1 MKLNLSRL
9 LPLGS
14 GARAS
19 DPLSLDTAIID
30 GPTSMTPGPLR
41 SAVPGQLIQPSG
53 SARVEVRQPLP
64 ERPPPSPVR
73 SGGRL
78 TVPFIGHLSLRRQLA
93 LLFPM
98 LAVSLLLAGLC
109 IWMDAN
115 RTLSLGMQNRLLGD
129 SLMHSQ
135 RLARVAP
142 MAARGQ
148 PDALRHFGESRK
160 RLADSVALL
169 KSGGM
174 VFDRRMEP
182 VDESLAPRLKS
193 VEDLWLSTERSAQ
206 LLLAQQAVLARNA
219 GAMSSL
225 MTELPALADRAEQV
239 SQLLGGPGIPA
250 SESLAAAR
258 LFAVSE
264 RMAREVIQLTQL
276 AGPTAERALALR
288 SDAASFASALDS
300 LLNALEVRRSGAPRD
315 VETRT
320 RLVELKSAY
329 SRLSSPLAS
338 LLESLPG
345 LQAAR
350 AAEQR
355 LSGDNEPLRIALEEL
370 NAYLLDAQTG
380 TSWMRIA
387 TAVLLAISAISVLA
401 MGLVYFQDVARRA
414 READAQR
421 VQAERL
427 EKEAKRTNDQNQ
439 AAILRLMNEL
449 QEVADGNLTVQATVS
464 EDITGAIAD
473 SVNYTVEEL
482 RNLVARINATAGLV
496 NEASTRAQTISGNLQ
511 ATMEQ
516 QSTQIRQTG
525 ESVLDMA
532 NQIQAVT
539 GHASES
545 ALVARQS
552 LAAAE
557 QGRQAVE
564 KAIAGMDGIRDHIQ
578 ETAKR
583 IKRLGES
590 SQEIGEIVE
599 LISDIT
605 EQTNVLALNAAIQA
619 ASAGEAGRGFTVVAE
634 EVQRLAERSTQATRQ
649 IAGLIRTI
657 QIDTQDAVA
666 AMERST
672 QGVVAGT
679 RLSDDTGNALDEIG
693 RVSRHLAELIEGIA
707 HTSATQAESAG
718 DVARSIGRILQFT
731 EQTGQ
736 GTQQTAASILQLATL
751 ARELQ
756 LSVSRFRVS
765 S

>member
-64 ERPPPSPVR
+64 ERPPPSPIR

-315 VETRT
+315 IETRT

-329 SRLSSPLAS
+329 ARLSGPLAS
-338 LLESLPG
+338 LVESLPG
-345 LQAAR
+345 LQAEI
-350 AAEQR
+350 AA
-355 LSGDNEPLRIALEEL
+355 L
-370 NAYLLDAQTG
+370 
-380 TSWMRIA
+380 
-387 TAVLLAISAISVLA
+387 
-401 MGLVYFQDVARRA
+401 
-414 READAQR
+414 
-421 VQAERL
+421 
-427 EKEAKRTNDQNQ
+427 
-439 AAILRLMNEL
+439 
-449 QEVADGNLTVQATVS
+449 
-464 EDITGAIAD
+464 
-473 SVNYTVEEL
+473 
-482 RNLVARINATAGLV
+482 
-496 NEASTRAQTISGNLQ
+496 
-511 ATMEQ
+511 
-516 QSTQIRQTG
+516 
-525 ESVLDMA
+525 
-532 NQIQAVT
+532 
-539 GHASES
+539 
-545 ALVARQS
+545 
-552 LAAAE
+552 
-557 QGRQAVE
+557 
-564 KAIAGMDGIRDHIQ
+564 
-578 ETAKR
+578 
-583 IKRLGES
+583 
-590 SQEIGEIVE
+590 
-599 LISDIT
+599 
-605 EQTNVLALNAAIQA
+605 
-619 ASAGEAGRGFTVVAE
+619 
-634 EVQRLAERSTQATRQ
+634 
-649 IAGLIRTI
+649 
-657 QIDTQDAVA
+657 
-666 AMERST
+666 
-672 QGVVAGT
+672 
-679 RLSDDTGNALDEIG
+679 
-693 RVSRHLAELIEGIA
+693 
-707 HTSATQAESAG
+707 
-718 DVARSIGRILQFT
+718 
-731 EQTGQ
+731 
-736 GTQQTAASILQLATL
+736 
-751 ARELQ
+751 
-756 LSVSRFRVS
+756 
-765 S
+765 